1 LHHYELKYSLMRKLQ
16 FYHFGFLFQA
26 LFLYKASIVLIMNE
40 RASKIK
46 NISTIIIKRSLGVL
60 NKLVKEVNI
69 IIINPATLLIKKLG

>member
-1 LHHYELKYSLMRKLQ
+1 
-16 FYHFGFLFQA
+16 
-26 LFLYKASIVLIMNE
+26 MNE